1 MTSMTIGFCNLTEYN
16 IIKSYNPT
24 KEANDILSLQRFAL
38 LEEVYNNAIYSIKDS
53 LYDL

>member
-1 MTSMTIGFCNLTEYN
+1 MTIEFANLTEYN
-16 IIKSYNPT
+16 IIKLYNPA

-38 LEEVYNNAIYSIKDS
+38 LEEVYNVAMYNVKDS